1 MYYAIIGDIIQSK
14 ELANRMEIQTKL
26 NSILNEINKRYADE
40 IAANF
45 IITLGDEFQGLL
57 SNPSNLFDIIDTI
70 KFEMY
75 PVRIRFGIGI
85 GSIDTEVNSEMALG
99 ADGPAY
105 HYARKNNRRD

>member
-1 MYYAIIGDIIQSK
+1 MYFAIIGDIVESK
-14 ELANRMEIQTKL
+14 KL
-26 NSILNEINKRYADE
+26 IDRDGVQKRLNIILKDINIKFDND
-40 IAANF
+40 IAAKF
-45 IITLGDEFQGLL
+45 VITLGDEFQGLL